1 MQKFIIDPD
10 HITCGRVVIS
20 GQDARHMAKVLRLT
34 AGSRVS
40 LTNGCGNDYTGEIL
54 AISRETVEIKV
65 IEEADSH
72 TESPLHLTICC
83 AMLKDKKMDEVVKTL
98 VQLGVTSWIPF
109 FSSRSVARPNTKQ
122 MARRRERWETIGRES
137 LKQCRRSCVMD
148 IASPVEFNTVLEMS
162 GEYSLKI
169 AFWEGA
175 DQPLAGLAGT
185 AKKNGGENKVM
196 VLIGP
201 EGGFSAEEIRK
212 AEAAGFVSYALGPR
226 ILRAETAAVTAA
238 GLVQYLLGDL
248 GEASPCGP

>member
-1 MQKFIIDPD
+1 
-10 HITCGRVVIS
+10 
-20 GQDARHMAKVLRLT
+20 
-34 AGSRVS
+34 
-40 LTNGCGNDYTGEIL
+40 
-54 AISRETVEIKV
+54 
-65 IEEADSH
+65 
-72 TESPLHLTICC
+72 
-83 AMLKDKKMDEVVKTL
+83 
-98 VQLGVTSWIPF
+98 
-109 FSSRSVARPNTKQ
+109 
-122 MARRRERWETIGRES
+122 
-137 LKQCRRSCVMD
+137 MD